1 VNMASEKR
9 ELNYG
14 GQAVMEG
21 VMMRGSKTVAV
32 AVRQP
37 DGEIVLHTEELN
49 PKIYAGPLTRIP
61 FLRALTSLWDVL
73 VLGIRTLM
81 YSADVALGPE
91 EDVEFS
97 GPIAWGTVAVSFAIG
112 IAIFFVG
119 PLLLVGMI
127 DPYIRSSFLSN
138 IIEGIIR
145 MLFFVIYIWLVGY
158 IPDIRR
164 VFAYH
169 GAEHKTINAY
179 EAGADL
185 VPEQVARFSTAHYRC
200 GTAFLLSVMV
210 IAILVFALLGRPPML
225 LRILSRIVL
234 IPVVAG
240 IAYEYIKFTNRYRH
254 NRLIRLIAAPNLAL
268 QKLTTREP
276 DASMLEVAI
285 HALKQ
290 VLQSENIVPAVDQA
304 NTQAKVADSFEP
316 VL

>member
-1 VNMASEKR
+1 MENQKR

-21 VMMRGSKTVAV
+21 VMMRGSKAMAV

-37 DGEIVLHTEELN
+37 DGEIVIHSEQLD
-49 PKIYAGPLTRIP
+49 PKIYAGPVSRIP

-81 YSADVALGPE
+81 YSAEVALGPE
-91 EDVEFS
+91 EEIEFS
-97 GPIAWGTVAVSFAIG
+97 GPIAWGTVAVSFAVGIG
-112 IAIFFVG
+112 LFFVG
-119 PLLLVGMI
+119 PLLLVGLI
-127 DPYIRSSFLSN
+127 DRYIASSFLSN
-138 IIEGIIR
+138 IIEGAIR
-145 MLFFVIYIWLVGY
+145 MLFFIVYIWLVGFV
-158 IPDIRR
+158 PDIRR

-185 VPEQVARFSTAHYRC
+185 TPDEVARYSTAHYRC

-210 IAILVFALLGRPPML
+210 ISILIFALLGRPPML

-240 IAYEYIKFTNRYRH
+240 VAYEYIKFTNRYRSKPI
-254 NRLIRLIAAPNLAL
+254 IRAIAAPNLAL

-276 DASMLEVAI
+276 DPSMLEVAI
-285 HALKQ
+285 KALRC
-290 VLQSENIVPAVDQA
+290 VLDSESGVPVIDTASAQ
-304 NTQAKVADSFEP
+304 TKVADSLGP